1 MNNLHSVVFDI
12 LVYLVF
18 SFISVH
24 SAKSHGLS
32 RQVLG
37 TDGQTLED
45 HGAQA
50 PQSVYIG
57 DRRGQ
62 ELQTGQQDERD
73 LQHWSYKG
81 RLH

>member
-1 MNNLHSVVFDI
+1 M
-12 LVYLVF
+12 
-18 SFISVH
+18 
-24 SAKSHGLS
+24 
-32 RQVLG
+32 LG

-81 RLH
+81 RLQ